1 MFYGKYDIS
10 VKCGKSRKYDIYVQR
25 FYENVVF
32 RAVWYIGNSQL
43 SDEEEW
49 HSLIKWCLILCF
61 FTGLAFLSTLMGV
74 NSLSC
79 ISMNNHECKLR
90 PQTVSV
96 NGDDP
101 MFFPYSVKASKC
113 SGSCNNTN
121 FPLARLCV
129 PDVVKS
135 LNVKVFNL
143 VSRTNETRWIAW
155 YETCKCKCRLEHSV
169 CNNKHRWNDDKCR
182 CECK

>member
-1 MFYGKYDIS
+1 
-10 VKCGKSRKYDIYVQR
+10 
-25 FYENVVF
+25 
-32 RAVWYIGNSQL
+32 
-43 SDEEEW
+43 
-49 HSLIKWCLILCF
+49 
-61 FTGLAFLSTLMGV
+61 MGV

-143 VSRTNETRWIAW
+143 VSRTNETR
-155 YETCKCKCRLEHSV
+155 
-169 CNNKHRWNDDKCR
+169 
-182 CECK
+182 